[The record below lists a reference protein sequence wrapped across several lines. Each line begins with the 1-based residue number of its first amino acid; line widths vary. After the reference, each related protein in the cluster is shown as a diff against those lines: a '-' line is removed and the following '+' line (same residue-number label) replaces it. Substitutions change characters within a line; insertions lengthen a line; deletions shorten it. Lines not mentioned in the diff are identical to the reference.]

1 MVFQALKSKLNDIR
15 VAALF
20 LVVSLML
27 ICACIWAYHEFMTTP
42 PYVDPERYPV
52 RGIDISAH
60 NGMMNLDAAAKDGID
75 FVFIKASEGETF
87 RDDNFR
93 LNYRKA
99 EHAGLKIGVYHFFRF
114 DKDGVSQAINLLRT
128 VGSRKPELGL
138 AIDVEKQGNP
148 ANVPDSLVKDRLS
161 SMETNLISSTE
172 PIGPTRN
179 LRRMTR
185 RSAERDL
192 AYPTFLS
199 PHILTDLPFS
209 FITQQ
214 QSNHYD
220 AIRRTFIHIQ
230 TYTSAQADGAI
241 HLRDHDC
248 MPAWRS
254 HRNAICPCP
263 CA

>member
-161 SMETNLISSTE
+161 SMVDYLNLLGHRITFYTNKEGYYDYIADLFPGAPLWICSFSSNPINAEWTFWQFNHHGKVRGIRGDVDLNAFCGSREDWEDYLNGAQWPYTE
-172 PIGPTRN
+172 SPSHDTE
-179 LRRMTR
+179 
-185 RSAERDL
+185 ER
-192 AYPTFLS
+192 
-199 PHILTDLPFS
+199 
-209 FITQQ
+209 
-214 QSNHYD
+214 
-220 AIRRTFIHIQ
+220 
-230 TYTSAQADGAI
+230 
-241 HLRDHDC
+241 
-248 MPAWRS
+248 
-254 HRNAICPCP
+254 
-263 CA
+263 